1 VFFVAVQ
8 ADTAPLSPVGG
19 EGRILCFLVVDDAEL
34 APLSPCGGEGRM
46 SCQSGAV
53 TVRVPVHLGGQ
64 ALSFMLL
71 AAE

>member
-1 VFFVAVQ
+1 PHPR
-8 ADTAPLSPVGG
+8 PLSPVGG
-19 EGRILCFLVVDDAEL
+19 EGRILCLLVVGDAEL

>member
-1 VFFVAVQ
+1 LHSVA
-8 ADTAPLSPVGG
+8 VGG
-19 EGRILCFLVVDDAEL
+19 EGRILCVLVVGDAEL

>member
-1 VFFVAVQ
+1 
-8 ADTAPLSPVGG
+8 
-19 EGRILCFLVVDDAEL
+19 LVVDDAEL

-53 TVRVPVHLGGQ
+53 TVGVPVHLGGQ
-64 ALSFMLL
+64 ALSLMLL